1 MLIKDI
7 LTIWCCP
14 SPLPQSLY
22 SCSSI
27 SRLTPRQQDLKKI
40 HSGASYLYFTNKIML
55 EPWCPFF
62 FNFPFV
68 ETALSDLNCSHMYYN
83 WIILLDHNSLKI
95 CHLQQ
100 SAKFDNWLRKLKC
113 VFAEKFSWENLWH
126 RSRRLVAVGE
136 PNFNNSIFNTL
147 FNAVTAHGELKKLIY
162 DLIKMLL
169 NQPK

>member
-40 HSGASYLYFTNKIML
+40 TPELRICILLIRSCWNLGVL
-55 EPWCPFF
+55 F

-68 ETALSDLNCSHMYYN
+68 ETALSDLNCSHLYYN
-83 WIILLDHNSLKI
+83 SIILLDHNSLKI

>member
-40 HSGASYLYFTNKIML
+40 HSGASYLYITNKIML

-162 DLIKMLL
+162 NLIKKLL